1 MYGGLPSFFALSSMS
16 ELSAMPS
23 QTVPYRG
30 FLMKIPAVYK
40 PCVEVFQ
47 ALDGHGQLWSPC
59 GQFLGQL
66 SSQTD
71 PINSIINPT
80 GDYGSPFSL
89 TSIHNPQC
97 QYGGDSG
104 KYSPFNPN
112 CKNPPVVFYRTQ
124 PLFVLSTN
132 PCLYTNDLNVIDPYL
147 LLSIYEALGNVPPN
161 PLPQPSS
168 QPTRVRTWDS
178 YRDLKEK
185 LMQLSGSAFGLARAN

>member
-1 MYGGLPSFFALSSMS
+1 MYGGLLAFFALSSMS
-16 ELSAMPS
+16 EAPETPS
-23 QTVPYRG
+23 QTVHYKG
-30 FLMKIPAVYK
+30 FLMKIPAVYQ
-40 PCVEVFQ
+40 PCVEVFR

-59 GQFLGQL
+59 GQFLGQV
-66 SSQTD
+66 SSRTD
-71 PINSIINPT
+71 HIQSIINPT

-132 PCLYTNDLNVIDPYL
+132 PCLYTNDLIVIDPYL

-161 PLPQPSS
+161 PGSQPSS